1 MLKALLLMLLGLIV
15 RVEARID
22 GEEGEEGD
30 AADNPDAEEGE
41 EVVIPPAEAEELVV
55 AIGKDPEAVDDDA
68 EIMAPD
74 DTGQPPST
82 TLQNLRK
89 KAREDAKALRR
100 MEQER
105 DAALAAA
112 SAPKHAEPA
121 AVVVGDKPTLESCG
135 YDQEKLEAE
144 LVTWLTR
151 KSNAESQEQRRV
163 DARKADETAY
173 GERLTAYRTGS
184 ALLRVPN
191 FAAAEGAVT
200 GTLSNLQ
207 QSIIIK
213 HAKNAAL
220 VVFALGNDPAK
231 LKELAAIQD
240 PIEFGIKARELEQE
254 IKTVKRTIKPE
265 GKPPAGSGSGATA
278 AGSTALQ
285 RAEKQ
290 AEATGDRTEVHK
302 QRMAAKRAARQGT

>member
-1 MLKALLLMLLGLIV
+1 MFKALLLMLLGLIV

-22 GEEGEEGD
+22 GDEGTDDE
-30 AADNPDAEEGE
+30 ADPDAEEGE

-100 MEQER
+100 LEQER
-105 DAALAAA
+105 DAAIAAA
-112 SAPKHAEPA
+112 SAPKQADPA
-121 AVVVGDKPTLESCG
+121 AVVVGEKPTLESCD
-135 YDQEKLEAE
+135 YDQAKLETE
-144 LVTWLTR
+144 LTNWITR
-151 KSNAESQEQRRV
+151 KSQAASQEQQRI

-173 GERLTAYRTGS
+173 GERLNQYNAGKT
-184 ALLRVPN
+184 LLKVPN
-191 FAAAEGAVT
+191 FAAAETAVT
-200 GTLSNLQ
+200 GVLSNIQ

-213 HAKNAAL
+213 HAKNSAL

-231 LKELAAIQD
+231 LKELASITD
-240 PIEFGIKARELEQE
+240 PIDFAIKARELEQD
-254 IKTVKRTIKPE
+254 IKTVKRTMKPE
-265 GKPPAGSGSGATA
+265 GKAPAGSGSGATA

-290 AEATGDRTEVHK
+290 ADATGDRSEVHK
-302 QRMAAKRAARQGT
+302 QRMAAKRAAREAGK